1 MIEKIFGLVRWLLI
15 RIWATFSF
23 VGALLLGG
31 NPDMD
36 D

>member
-1 MIEKIFGLVRWLLI
+1 MIEMIFGMIRWLFI
-15 RIWATFSF
+15 RIRNVLCFA
-23 VGALLLGG
+23 GALLLGG